1 VDCDNTSPKEVAET
15 IVAHLTQTAPPS

>member
-1 VDCDNTSPKEVAET
+1 VDCDNTSPKEVADT